1 MAAPAESLLYPVD
14 EDRGRARFS
23 RTRPA
28 REVMLPQM
36 NGPNG
41 RELEYCLVRDG
52 GGWQQVRFRNDP
64 RIWLWPGVY
73 EHLVRDLLRGNA
85 PAVLRRILEQEI
97 GARGESQRSLRVLH
111 LGAGNGWF
119 GEELRAMG
127 VDTVFGVDPCA
138 EAARCAARDRRG
150 VFEDYLVMDM
160 RRLSESQREQ
170 FMHLDFNCL
179 ACVEPLSSQ
188 EPSPNAFVEAFNLL
202 APSGWVTYH
211 VHERSLDSESPSR
224 FVRLTERMTRCGAI
238 EILTTERYRHRFTTN
253 GQPAFHSAFVARK
266 LRDFDPTDI

>member
-1 MAAPAESLLYPVD
+1 MAAPVESLLYPVD

-52 GGWQQVRFRNDP
+52 SAWQQVRFRNDA
-64 RIWLWPGVY
+64 RIWMWPGVY
-73 EHLVRDLLRGNA
+73 DHLVRDLLRGNA
-85 PAVLRRILEQEI
+85 PAAMCRILEQVVD
-97 GARGESQRSLRVLH
+97 ARGGSARWWRGRH
-111 LGAGNGWF
+111 RGAGTGWC
-119 GEELRAMG
+119 GEARRGAG
-127 VDTVFGVDPCA
+127 VHTVLGVAPCA
-138 EAARCAARDRRG
+138 EAARSATRDRRG
-150 VFEDYLVMDM
+150 IFESYLVMDM

-179 ACVEPLSSQ
+179 ACVEPLSSH

-202 APSGWVTYH
+202 APSGWVAYH
-211 VHERSLDSESPSR
+211 VHERALEASSPSR
-224 FVRLTERMTRCGAI
+224 FVRMATRMERCGAI
-238 EILTTERYRHRFTTN
+238 EILAAERFRQRFTTN
-253 GQPAFHSAFVARK
+253 GQPAFHTAFVARK